1 MLGYVLDT
9 TSHEQPAPATSTP
22 KPLLRLRRDISLA
35 EILEAAQ
42 LFFEI
47 VPAIGGLSASCMG
60 R

>member
-1 MLGYVLDT
+1 MSNQHPPPV
-9 TSHEQPAPATSTP
+9 PATSTP
-22 KPLLRLRRDISLA
+22 KPLLRLQRDISLA

-42 LFFEI
+42 LFVEI